1 MKRFVV
7 LAIILS
13 LVIVNAIAAEPY
25 SRAAVIYDF
34 DYEEDIVKVVDAVG
48 FSWEFY
54 GIEDYCIGDLVVMTM
69 EDKNGTP
76 ETILDDHITNTSYS
90 GFTVIL
96 EEGGNENE

>member
-7 LAIILS
+7 LTIILS
-13 LVIVNAIAAEPY
+13 LVTINAIATEPY

-34 DYEEDIVKVVDAVG
+34 DYKEDIVKVVDAVG

-69 EDKNGTP
+69 EDKNNTP
-76 ETILDDHITNTSYS
+76 ETILDDHITNTSYG
-90 GFTVIL
+90 GFVVTFE
-96 EEGGNENE
+96 EEGK